1 MAEAVIIEG
10 TIAQINLN
18 AIAGVVVGAEVLA
31 ATPGEGAIVQ
41 QTIRKTE
48 TKEARTDRE
57 EILII
62 EEISL
67 RIDIKE
73 ILVTI
78 ENGMIKM

>member
-18 AIAGVVVGAEVLA
+18 AIAGVVVGAKVLA

-41 QTIRKTE
+41 QTFRKTE
-48 TKEARTDRE
+48 TKEAWTDRE

-73 ILVTI
+73 I
-78 ENGMIKM
+78 